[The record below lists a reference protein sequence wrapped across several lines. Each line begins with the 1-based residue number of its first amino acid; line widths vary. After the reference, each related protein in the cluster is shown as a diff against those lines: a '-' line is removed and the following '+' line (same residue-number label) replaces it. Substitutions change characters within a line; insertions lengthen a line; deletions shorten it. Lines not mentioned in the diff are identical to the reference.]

1 MRVGGR
7 TPEELE
13 TLLEDAVVLADGGAL
28 AHLFEDDAVLVT
40 GDGLTSRGVAEIVDV
55 LGAATAAPVADLR
68 HVLQSRDTAL
78 VVGKGSTSVLRRGSD
93 GAWRYAISLLST
105 EGEDR

>member
-1 MRVGGR
+1 M
-7 TPEELE
+7 
-13 TLLEDAVVLADGGAL
+13 LEDAVVLADSGAL
-28 AHLFEDDAVLVT
+28 VHLFEDDAVLVS
-40 GDGLTSRGVAEIVDV
+40 GDGRLSRGVAEIVDA
-55 LGAATAAPVADLR
+55 LGAATAPVADPR
-68 HVLQSRDTAL
+68 QVLQSRDTAL

>member
-1 MRVGGR
+1 M
-7 TPEELE
+7 
-13 TLLEDAVVLADGGAL
+13 LEDAVVLADSGAL
-28 AHLFEDDAVLVT
+28 LHLFEDDAVLVS
-40 GDGLTSRGVAEIVDV
+40 GDGRLSRGVAEIVDA
-55 LGAATAAPVADLR
+55 LGAATAAPVADPS